1 MKHNILKLAALA
13 LASLSLAVG
22 CTDELS
28 TDQLDQSKLSFSA
41 FAPNP
46 VYRGG
51 ELTIIGTRLGEVQA
65 VEIPGVEPVTEFTVT
80 EGDSMDKLV
89 LIVPVDGPEVGKIS
103 IVGKDGTRLT
113 SSVDLTYT
121 EPIVFTSFE
130 PASAMP
136 GDVVTIKGDYLNLVA
151 EVIFPNGQY
160 VTEFESQSRYELTAV
175 VPEHAV
181 SGRLV
186 IGDSNEVLDPDNV
199 ANKVYSDG
207 ELAVGDPTVS
217 SLAAASCKPGKTAK
231 ISGNY
236 LCMIEKLSFEGGTEL
251 AEFSVSEDWKSLEFE
266 IPATAQSGDVIA
278 HSYAGKEFKAGSLEM
293 VLPANLSVAE
303 DVVKAGAELT
313 IKGSDL
319 DIVTKLTFPGAGDA
333 EFTYADNAI
342 TVTVPATATEGE
354 VTLTMDNG
362 DAVTVEYALVHAAV
376 ESVAPAALKA
386 GESITVTGTDLDLI
400 ASVTLGGKAEEF
412 EVVDETTLVITTS
425 ATSVSGKIVL
435 TQTNGETVGPETE
448 IALSYD
454 SLIIVNEMPA
464 SEHIGATVTL
474 KGERFMLVENIFIGD
489 AKVTQYTLRS
499 DNEVSFVMPYNS
511 VGTYSIKFALYDGT
525 EEICPQQ
532 IEVLLEIQYITA
544 WEGNLEITWG
554 DGGRV
559 LIPAAKFN
567 DVKPGAKMRLY
578 YTQKDG
584 VWAQAQFDY
593 ADWTTITFDGEAD
606 GAVKFDGALIPT
618 DFYGWESFGA
628 RVTEVVLTK
637 SVLENIQAKKAAVGD
652 MTDCGLLIMG
662 SDLTFT
668 KVEILQE
675 IPQETTVW
683 EGSEYTGENYDNN
696 VGVGGEDDWV
706 NAGLYDGAEVRV
718 YFTAASATEWQ
729 IQLFDGHWGALNALF
744 PDAEAKNQFNAENSP
759 AAISDGYVSFIATGT
774 IFEQLTS
781 HQDWGSSLIVQG
793 KGVTVTKFA
802 FK

>member
-28 TDQLDQSKLSFSA
+28 TDQLDSSRLSFSA

-65 VEIPGVEPVTEFTVT
+65 VEIPGVEPITEFTVT
-80 EGDSMDKLV
+80 EDASMDKLV
-89 LIVPVDGPEVGKIS
+89 LVVPVDGPEVGKIS

-151 EVIFPNGQY
+151 EVIFPDGQY
-160 VTEFESQSRYELTAV
+160 VTEFESQSRYELTVV

-186 IGDSNEVLDPDNV
+186 VGDSDEVLDPDNV
-199 ANKVYSDG
+199 ANKVYSDA
-207 ELAVGDPTVS
+207 ELTIGDPTVT
-217 SLAAASCKPGKTAK
+217 SLAAASCKPGKSAK
-231 ISGNY
+231 ISGEY
-236 LCMIEKLSFEGGTEL
+236 LCMIEKIAFEGGTVL
-251 AEFSVSEDWKSLEFE
+251 TEFNVSEDWKSLEFE
-266 IPATAQSGDVIA
+266 IPATAKSGDVVA

-293 VLPANLSVAE
+293 VLPTGLSVAE
-303 DVVKAGAELT
+303 EIVKAGSDLT

-333 EFTYADNAI
+333 EFAYADGAI

-354 VTLTMDNG
+354 ITLTMDNG
-362 DAVTVEYALVHAAV
+362 DTATVEYALVHGAV
-376 ESVAPAALKA
+376 EAVAPAELKA
-386 GESITVTGTDLDLI
+386 GEKITVTGTDLDLV

-412 EVVDETTLVITTS
+412 EVVNETTLVITTS

-435 TQTNGETVGPETE
+435 TQTNGETIEPETE
-448 IALSYD
+448 ITLSYD

-499 DNEVSFVMPYNS
+499 DSEVSFVMPYNS
-511 VGTYSIKFALYDGT
+511 VGTYSIKFALYDGS

-559 LIPAAKFN
+559 LVPAAKFN

-578 YTQKDG
+578 YTQKTG
-584 VWAQAQFDY
+584 VWAQAKFDY
-593 ADWTTITFDGEAD
+593 ADWTPINFDGEAD
-606 GAVKFDGALIPT
+606 GAVKFDGALVPT
-618 DFYGWESFGA
+618 DFYGWESFGD

-637 SVLENIQAKKAAVGD
+637 SILETIQAKKATVGD
-652 MTDCGLLIMG
+652 MADCGLLIMG
-662 SDLTFT
+662 GDLTFT

-683 EGSEYTGENYDNN
+683 EGSEYTGENYNN
-696 VGVGGEDDWV
+696 NLTIGGEDDWV

-718 YFTAASATEWQ
+718 YFTAESATEWQ
-729 IQLFDGHWGALNALF
+729 IQLFDGHWGAMNTLF
-744 PDAEAKNQFNAENSP
+744 PDDEAKNQFNAENSP
-759 AAISDGYVSFIATGT
+759 NAISNGYVSFIATGT
-774 IFEQLTS
+774 VFEQLTG
-781 HQDWGSSLIVQG
+781 HQDWGSALIVQG
-793 KGVTVTKFA
+793 KGITVTKFT

>member
-28 TDQLDQSKLSFSA
+28 TDQLDSSRLNFSA

-51 ELTIIGTRLGEVQA
+51 ELTIIGTRLGEVSA
-65 VEIPGVEPVTEFTVT
+65 VEIPGVEPITEFTVT
-80 EGDSMDKLV
+80 EDASMDKLV
-89 LIVPVDGPEVGKIS
+89 LVVPVDGPEVGKIS

-151 EVIFPNGQY
+151 EVIFPDGQY
-160 VTEFESQSRYELTAV
+160 VTEFESQSRYELTVV

-181 SGRLV
+181 SGRLI

-199 ANKVYSDG
+199 ANKVYSDA
-207 ELAVGDPTVS
+207 ELTIGDPTVS
-217 SLAAASCKPGKTAK
+217 SLAAASCKPGKSAK
-231 ISGNY
+231 ISGKY
-236 LCMIEKLSFEGGTEL
+236 LCMIEKLTFEGGTVL
-251 AEFSVSEDWKSLEFE
+251 TEFNVSEDWKSLEFE
-266 IPATAQSGDVIA
+266 IPATAKSGDVVA

-293 VLPANLSVAE
+293 VLPTGLSVAE
-303 DVVKAGAELT
+303 EIVKAGSELT

-333 EFTYADNAI
+333 EFAYVDGAI

-354 VTLTMDNG
+354 ITLTMDNG
-362 DAVTVEYALVHAAV
+362 DTATVEYALVHAAV
-376 ESVAPAALKA
+376 ESVPYAELKA
-386 GESITVTGTDLDLI
+386 GEYITITGTDLDLV

-412 EVVDETTLVITTS
+412 ELVDKTTLLIATS

-435 TQTNGETVGPETE
+435 TQTNGETIEPETE
-448 IALSYD
+448 ITLSYD

-489 AKVTQYTLRS
+489 AKVTQYTLRN

-511 VGTYSIKFALYDGT
+511 VGTYSIKFALYDGS

-559 LIPAAKFN
+559 LVPAVKFN

-578 YTQKDG
+578 YSQKADT
-584 VWAQAQFDY
+584 WAQAQFDY
-593 ADWTTITFDGEAD
+593 GDWSTINFDGEAD
-606 GAVKFDGALIPT
+606 GAVKFDGALVPT
-618 DFYGWESFGA
+618 DVYGWTFDT

-637 SVLENIQAKKAAVGD
+637 TILENIQAKKAAVGD
-652 MTDCGLLIMG
+652 MADCGLLIMG

-675 IPQETTVW
+675 IPQETTIW
-683 EGSEYTGENYDNN
+683 EGSEYSGADYNN
-696 VGVGGEDDWV
+696 NLLIGGEDDWV

-718 YFTAASATEWQ
+718 YFTAESATEWQ
-729 IQLFDGHWGALNALF
+729 VQLFDGHWGAMNTLF
-744 PDAEAKNQFNAENSP
+744 PDTEKKNQFNAENSP
-759 AAISDGYVSFIATGT
+759 NAISDGYVSFIATGT
-774 IFEQLTS
+774 VLESLTT
-781 HQDWGSSLIVQG
+781 HLYWGNALIVQG
-793 KGVTVTKFA
+793 KGITVTKLT

>member
-28 TDQLDQSKLSFSA
+28 TDQLDSSRLSFSA

-65 VEIPGVEPVTEFTVT
+65 VEIPGVEPITEFTVT
-80 EGDSMDKLV
+80 EDASMDKLV
-89 LIVPVDGPEVGKIS
+89 LVVPVDGPEVGKIS

-151 EVIFPNGQY
+151 EVIFPDGQY
-160 VTEFESQSRYELTAV
+160 VTEFESQSRYELTV
-175 VPEHAV
+175 LVPEHAV

-186 IGDSNEVLDPDNV
+186 VGDSDEVLDPDNV
-199 ANKVYSDG
+199 ANKVYSDA
-207 ELAVGDPTVS
+207 ELTIGDPTVT
-217 SLAAASCKPGKTAK
+217 SLAAASCKPGKSAK
-231 ISGNY
+231 ISGKY
-236 LCMIEKLSFEGGTEL
+236 LCMIEKLTFEGGTVL
-251 AEFSVSEDWKSLEFE
+251 TEFNVSEDWKSLDFE
-266 IPATAQSGDVIA
+266 IPATAKSGDVVA

-293 VLPANLSVAE
+293 VLPTGLSVAE
-303 DVVKAGAELT
+303 EIVKAGSDLT

-333 EFTYADNAI
+333 EFTYADGAI

-354 VTLTMDNG
+354 ITLTMDNG
-362 DAVTVEYALVHAAV
+362 DTATVEYALVHGAV
-376 ESVAPAALKA
+376 EAIAPAELKA
-386 GESITVTGTDLDLI
+386 GEKITVTGTDLDLV

-412 EVVDETTLVITTS
+412 EVVNETTLVITTS

-435 TQTNGETVGPETE
+435 TQTNGETIEPETE
-448 IALSYD
+448 ITLSYD

-499 DNEVSFVMPYNS
+499 DSEVSFVMPYNS
-511 VGTYSIKFALYDGT
+511 VGTYSIKFALYDGS

-559 LIPAAKFN
+559 IVPAAKFN

-578 YTQKDG
+578 YSQKADT
-584 VWAQAQFDY
+584 WAQAQFDY
-593 ADWTTITFDGEAD
+593 ADWTTINFDGEAD
-606 GAVKFDGALIPT
+606 GAVKFDGTLVPT
-618 DFYGWESFGA
+618 DVYGWTFDT

-637 SVLENIQAKKAAVGD
+637 SILENIQAKKATVGD

-683 EGSEYTGENYDNN
+683 EGSEYTGENYNN
-696 VGVGGEDDWV
+696 NLTIGGEDDWV

-718 YFTAASATEWQ
+718 YFTAESATEWQ
-729 IQLFDGHWGALNALF
+729 IQLFDGHWGGMNTLF

-759 AAISDGYVSFIATGT
+759 NAILNGYVSFIATGT

-781 HQDWGSSLIVQG
+781 HQDWGSALIVQG
-793 KGVTVTKFA
+793 KGITVTKFT

>member
-1 MKHNILKLAALA
+1 MKHNILKLAVLA

-28 TDQLDQSKLSFSA
+28 TDQLDQSKLTFSA

-51 ELTIIGTRLGEVQA
+51 ELTIIGTRLGEVRA
-65 VEIPGVEPVTEFTVT
+65 VEIPGVEPITEFAVT

-89 LIVPVDGPEVGKIS
+89 LVVPVDGPEVGKIS

-113 SSVDLTYT
+113 SYVDLTYT
-121 EPIVFTSFE
+121 EPIVFSSFE

-136 GDVVTIKGDYLNLVA
+136 GDVITIKGDYLNLVA

-160 VTEFESQSRYELTAV
+160 VTEFESRSRYELTAV

-199 ANKVYSDG
+199 ANKVYSEG
-207 ELAVGDPTVS
+207 ELAIGDPTVS

-231 ISGNY
+231 ISGKY

-251 AEFSVSEDWKSLEFE
+251 AEFNVSEDWKSLEFE
-266 IPATAQSGDVIA
+266 IPATAKSGDVIA
-278 HSYAGKEFKAGSLEM
+278 HSYAGKEFKAGSLNM
-293 VLPANLSVAE
+293 VLPTGLAVAE
-303 DVVKAGAELT
+303 DEVKAGAELT
-313 IKGSDL
+313 VKGSDL
-319 DIVTKLTFPGAGDA
+319 DIVTKLTFPGAGDT
-333 EFTYADNAI
+333 EFAYADGAI
-342 TVTVPATATEGE
+342 AVTVPATATEGE
-354 VTLTMDNG
+354 ITLTMDNG

-376 ESVAPAALKA
+376 EAIAPAELKA
-386 GESITVTGTDLDLI
+386 GEQITVTGTDLDLV

-412 EVVDETTLVITTS
+412 EVVDATTLVITTS
-425 ATSVSGKIVL
+425 ATSVSGKVVL
-435 TQTNGETVGPETE
+435 TQTNGETIEPETD
-448 IALSYD
+448 ITLSYD

-544 WEGNLEITWG
+544 WEGNLEITWN
-554 DGGRV
+554 DRV

-593 ADWTTITFDGEAD
+593 GDWTTVNFDGEAD
-606 GAVKFDGALIPT
+606 GAVKFDGTLVPT

-637 SVLENIQAKKAAVGD
+637 SVLENIRTKKAAVGD
-652 MTDCGLLIMG
+652 MADCGLLIMG

-683 EGSEYTGENYDNN
+683 EGSEYTGASYENN
-696 VGVGGEDDWV
+696 VLVGGEDDWV

-718 YFTAASATEWQ
+718 YFTAESATEWQ
-729 IQLFDGHWGALNALF
+729 LQLFDGHWNGLNTLF

-759 AAISDGYVSFIATGT
+759 NALSNGYVSFIATGT
-774 IFEQLTS
+774 VFEQLTS
-781 HQDWGSSLIVQG
+781 HQYWGNALIVQG
-793 KGVTVTKFA
+793 KGVTVTKFS

>member
-28 TDQLDQSKLSFSA
+28 TDQLDSSRLNFSA

-65 VEIPGVEPVTEFTVT
+65 VEIPGVEPITEFTVT
-80 EGDSMDKLV
+80 EDASMDKLV
-89 LIVPVDGPEVGKIS
+89 LVVPVDGPEVGKIS
-103 IVGKDGTRLT
+103 VVGKDGTRLT

-151 EVIFPNGQY
+151 EVIFPDGQY
-160 VTEFESQSRYELTAV
+160 VTEFESQSRYELTVV

-199 ANKVYSDG
+199 ANKVYSDA
-207 ELAVGDPTVS
+207 ELTIGDPTVT
-217 SLAAASCKPGKTAK
+217 SLAAASCKPGKSAK
-231 ISGNY
+231 ISGKY
-236 LCMIEKLSFEGGTEL
+236 LCMIEKLTFEGGTVL
-251 AEFSVSEDWKSLEFE
+251 TEFNVSEDWKSLEFE
-266 IPATAQSGDVIA
+266 IPATAKSGDVVA

-293 VLPANLSVAE
+293 VLPTGLSVAE
-303 DVVKAGAELT
+303 EVIKAGSELT

-333 EFTYADNAI
+333 EFAYADGAI

-354 VTLTMDNG
+354 ITLTMDNG
-362 DAVTVEYALVHAAV
+362 DAATVEYALVHGTV
-376 ESVAPAALKA
+376 EAVAPAELKA
-386 GESITVTGTDLDLI
+386 GEKITVTGTDLDLV

-412 EVVDETTLVITTS
+412 EVVNETTLVITTS

-435 TQTNGETVGPETE
+435 TQTNGETIEPETE
-448 IALSYD
+448 ITLSYD

-489 AKVTQYTLRS
+489 AKVTQYTLRN

-511 VGTYSIKFALYDGT
+511 VGTYSIKFALYDGS

-559 LIPAAKFN
+559 LVPAVKFN

-578 YTQKDG
+578 YSQKAET
-584 VWAQAQFDY
+584 WAQAQFDY
-593 ADWTTITFDGEAD
+593 GDWTTINFDGEAD
-606 GAVKFDGALIPT
+606 GAVKFDGALVPT
-618 DFYGWESFGA
+618 DVYGWTFDT

-637 SVLENIQAKKAAVGD
+637 TILENIQAKKAAVGD
-652 MTDCGLLIMG
+652 MADCGLVIMG

-683 EGSEYTGENYDNN
+683 EGSEYTGADYNN
-696 VGVGGEDDWV
+696 NLTIGGEDDWV

-718 YFTAASATEWQ
+718 YFTAESATEWQ
-729 IQLFDGHWGALNALF
+729 VQLFDGHWGAMNTLF

-759 AAISDGYVSFIATGT
+759 NAISDGYVSFIATGAV
-774 IFEQLTS
+774 FESLTS
-781 HQDWGSSLIVQG
+781 HQYWGNALIVQG
-793 KGVTVTKFA
+793 KGVTITKLS

>member
-13 LASLSLAVG
+13 LAGLSLAVG

-28 TDQLDQSKLSFSA
+28 TDQLDQSRLSFSA

-51 ELTIIGTRLGEVQA
+51 ELTIIGTRLGDVQA

-89 LIVPVDGPEVGKIS
+89 LVVPEDGPEVGKIS

-160 VTEFESQSRYELTAV
+160 VTEFESQSRYGLTVV

-186 IGDSNEVLDPDNV
+186 IGDSNEVLDPDKV
-199 ANKVYSDG
+199 ANKVYSET
-207 ELAVGDPTVS
+207 ELTVGDPTVS
-217 SLAAASCKPGKTAK
+217 SLAAASCKPGKSAK
-231 ISGNY
+231 ISGKN
-236 LCMIEKLSFEGGTEL
+236 LCMIERLSFEGGAEL
-251 AEFSVSEDWKSLEFE
+251 AEFNVSEDWKTLEFE
-266 IPATAQSGDVIA
+266 IPATAQSGDVVA

-293 VLPANLSVAE
+293 VLPTNLSVVE
-303 DVVKAGAELT
+303 DVVKAGSELT
-313 IKGSDL
+313 IEGSDL

-333 EFTYADNAI
+333 EFAYADGAI
-342 TVTVPATATEGE
+342 AVTVPAKATEGE
-354 VTLTMDNG
+354 ITLTMDNG
-362 DAVTVEYALVHAAV
+362 DTVTVEYALVHAAV
-376 ESVAPAALKA
+376 ESVAPAELKA
-386 GESITVTGTDLDLI
+386 GEQITVTGTDLDLV

-412 EVVDETTLVITTS
+412 KVVDETTLVITTS

-435 TQTNGETVGPETE
+435 TQTNAETIEPETE
-448 IALSYD
+448 ITLSYD

-511 VGTYSIKFALYDGT
+511 VGTYPVKFALYDGS
-525 EEICPQQ
+525 EETCPRQ

-544 WEGNLEITWG
+544 WKGNIDITWS

-559 LIPAAKFN
+559 IVPAAKFN
-567 DVKPGAKMRLY
+567 DVKPGAKMRIY
-578 YTQKDG
+578 YSQKDG
-584 VWAQAQFDY
+584 VWAQAQFNY
-593 ADWTTITFDGEAD
+593 GDWTTINFDGEAD
-606 GAVKFDGALIPT
+606 GAAKFDGTLVPT
-618 DFYGWESFGA
+618 DIYGWTSDT

-637 SVLENIQAKKAAVGD
+637 TILDNIQAKKGNAED
-652 MTDCGLLIMG
+652 QTDCGIVIQG
-662 SDLTFT
+662 GDLNFT
-668 KVEILQE
+668 KIEILQE

-683 EGSEYTGENYDNN
+683 EGSKYTGADYENNLEIGD
-696 VGVGGEDDWV
+696 EDDWV

-718 YFTAASATEWQ
+718 YFTAESATDWQ
-729 IQLFDGHWGALNALF
+729 IQLFDGHWGEMNTLF
-744 PDAEAKNQFNAENSP
+744 PDAEKKNQFNAENSP
-759 AAISDGYVSFIATGT
+759 SAYSDGYVSFIATGT
-774 IFEQLTS
+774 IFEQLTK
-781 HQDWGSSLIVQG
+781 HQYWGYALIVQG
-793 KGVTVTKFA
+793 KGVTVTKFT

>member
-22 CTDELS
+22 CADELS
-28 TDQLDQSKLSFSA
+28 TDQLDSSRFSFSA

-65 VEIPGVEPVTEFTVT
+65 VEIPGVEPITEFTVT
-80 EGDSMDKLV
+80 EDASMDKLV
-89 LIVPVDGPEVGKIS
+89 LVVPVDGPEVGKIS

-136 GDVVTIKGDYLNLVA
+136 GDMVTIKGDYLNLVA
-151 EVIFPNGQY
+151 EVIFPDGQY
-160 VTEFESQSRYELTAV
+160 VTEFESQSRYELTVV

-186 IGDSNEVLDPDNV
+186 VGDSNEVLDPDNV
-199 ANKVYSDG
+199 ANKVYSDA
-207 ELAVGDPTVS
+207 ELTMGDPTVT
-217 SLAAASCKPGKTAK
+217 SLAAASCKPGKSAK
-231 ISGNY
+231 ISGKY
-236 LCMIEKLSFEGGTEL
+236 LCMIEKLTFEGGTVL
-251 AEFSVSEDWKSLEFE
+251 TEFNVSEDWKSLEFE
-266 IPATAQSGDVIA
+266 IPATAKSGDVVA

-293 VLPANLSVAE
+293 VLPTGLSVAE
-303 DVVKAGAELT
+303 EIVKAGSDLT

-333 EFTYADNAI
+333 EFAYADGAI

-354 VTLTMDNG
+354 ITLTMDNG
-362 DAVTVEYALVHAAV
+362 DTATVEYALVHGAV
-376 ESVAPAALKA
+376 EAVAPAELKA
-386 GESITVTGTDLDLI
+386 GEKITVTGTDLDLV
-400 ASVTLGGKAEEF
+400 ASVTLGDKAEEF
-412 EVVDETTLVITTS
+412 EVVNETTLVITTS

-435 TQTNGETVGPETE
+435 TQTNGETIEPETE
-448 IALSYD
+448 ITLSYD

-489 AKVTQYTLRS
+489 AKVTQYTLRN

-511 VGTYSIKFALYDGT
+511 VGTYSIKFALYDGS

-559 LIPAAKFN
+559 IVPAAKFN

-578 YTQKDG
+578 YTQKADT
-584 VWAQAQFDY
+584 WAQAQFDY
-593 ADWTTITFDGEAD
+593 ADWTTINFDGEAD
-606 GAVKFDGALIPT
+606 GAVKFDGTLVPT
-618 DFYGWESFGA
+618 DVYGWTFDT

-637 SVLENIQAKKAAVGD
+637 TILENIQAKKATVGD

-683 EGSEYTGENYDNN
+683 EGSEYTGENYNN
-696 VGVGGEDDWV
+696 NLTIGGEDDWV

-718 YFTAASATEWQ
+718 YFTAESATEWQ
-729 IQLFDGHWGALNALF
+729 VQLFDGHWGGMNTLF

-759 AAISDGYVSFIATGT
+759 NAISDGYVSFIATGT
-774 IFEQLTS
+774 VFEQLTS
-781 HQDWGSSLIVQG
+781 HQNWGNALIVQG
-793 KGVTVTKFA
+793 KGVTVTKFT

>member
-28 TDQLDQSKLSFSA
+28 TDQLDSSRLSFSA

-51 ELTIIGTRLGEVQA
+51 ELTIIGTRLGEVSA
-65 VEIPGVEPVTEFTVT
+65 VEIPGVEPITEFTVT
-80 EGDSMDKLV
+80 EDASMDKLV
-89 LIVPVDGPEVGKIS
+89 LVVPVDGPEVGKIS

-121 EPIVFTSFE
+121 EPIVFSSFE

-151 EVIFPNGQY
+151 EVIFPDGQY
-160 VTEFESQSRYELTAV
+160 VTEFESQSRYELTVV

-199 ANKVYSDG
+199 ANKVYSDA
-207 ELAVGDPTVS
+207 ELTIGDPTVT
-217 SLAAASCKPGKTAK
+217 SLAAASCKPGKSAK
-231 ISGNY
+231 ISGKY
-236 LCMIEKLSFEGGTEL
+236 LCMIEKLTFEGGTVL
-251 AEFSVSEDWKSLEFE
+251 TEFNVSEDWKSLEFE
-266 IPATAQSGDVIA
+266 IPATAKSGDVVA

-293 VLPANLSVAE
+293 VLPTGLSVAE
-303 DVVKAGAELT
+303 EIVKAGSDLT

-333 EFTYADNAI
+333 EFAYADGAI

-354 VTLTMDNG
+354 ITLTMDNG
-362 DAVTVEYALVHAAV
+362 DTAKVEYALVHSAV
-376 ESVAPAALKA
+376 EAVAPAELKA
-386 GESITVTGTDLDLI
+386 GEKITVTGTDLDLV

-412 EVVDETTLVITTS
+412 EIVDETTLVITTS

-435 TQTNGETVGPETE
+435 TQTNGETIEPETE
-448 IALSYD
+448 IKLSYD

-489 AKVTQYTLRS
+489 AKVTQYTLRN

-511 VGTYSIKFALYDGT
+511 VGTYSIKFALYDGS

-578 YTQKDG
+578 YTQKADTWG
-584 VWAQAQFDY
+584 QAQFDY
-593 ADWTTITFDGEAD
+593 GDWKLINFDGEAD
-606 GAVKFDGALIPT
+606 GAVKFDGTLVPT
-618 DFYGWESFGA
+618 NVYGWTFDT

-637 SVLENIQAKKAAVGD
+637 TILENIQAKKVAVEG
-652 MTDCGLLIMG
+652 MADCGLVIMG
-662 SDLTFT
+662 DALTFT

-683 EGSEYTGENYDNN
+683 EGSEYTGENYNN
-696 VGVGGEDDWV
+696 NLTIGGEDDWV

-718 YFTAASATEWQ
+718 YFTAESATEWQ
-729 IQLFDGHWGALNALF
+729 IQFFDGHWGPMSTLF

-759 AAISDGYVSFIATGT
+759 NAISNGYVSFIATGAV
-774 IFEQLTS
+774 FESLTS
-781 HQDWGSSLIVQG
+781 HQDWGSALIVQG
-793 KGVTVTKFA
+793 KGITVTKLT